1 MPIDISFLNQI
12 FQPIFI
18 IKPVL
23 LVLLVLYIFF
33 AFVIFK
39 QVRSLNEIVKAGAA
53 SSIMELIAIA
63 DIFVAIS
70 LFIYTL
76 VIL

>member
-12 FQPIFI
+12 FQPVFI
-18 IKPVL
+18 IKPAL

-33 AFVIFK
+33 AFIIFK
-39 QVRSLNEIVKAGAA
+39 QARSLNEIVKAGTT
-53 SSIMELIAIA
+53 SSIMELVAIA
-63 DIFVAIS
+63 CLFVAIS

>member
-23 LVLLVLYIFF
+23 IVFLILYLFF
-33 AFVIFK
+33 AFIIFK
-39 QVRSLNEIVKAGAA
+39 QVRSLNEIVKAGNA
-53 SSIMELIAIA
+53 SSALELITISSIIA
-63 DIFVAIS
+63 AIS